1 MPRTLAD
8 VLHYFIPEAGT
19 AEAAP
24 RAPALRGVAPLVA
37 LGGIAPAHGALATPR
52 PASPPATTMPLFAVP
67 LGPLDVVR
75 AAFVWNLGVELAR
88 LGASAA
94 ILAPSRDEGSAL
106 WPDAGP
112 GPLGS
117 ELVLSRADDLGDLA
131 RAARGIVAAREREAP
146 HAPSVVLARV
156 PPAWLER
163 PGDGTALARRVLLF
177 SSPDRRELIET
188 YALVKRLVAVAPT
201 ARIGV
206 TIHGVRSVAEARE
219 AFHRLARATERH
231 LLRGL
236 VSYGLVADDLAV
248 YRSILSRRP
257 VSLSQP
263 QSAAA
268 RSLGE
273 VARLLFEDVAGP
285 DLARQLDG

>member
-1 MPRTLAD
+1 MPQTLAD
-8 VLHYFIPEAGT
+8 VLHYFIPESAAAPPTPVPSGVTQRAVADGT
-19 AEAAP
+19 ATARLPVALARGARPAEAS
-24 RAPALRGVAPLVA
+24 LPLVA
-37 LGGIAPAHGALATPR
+37 L
-52 PASPPATTMPLFAVP
+52 P
-67 LGPLDVVR
+67 LGPRDVVR

-88 LGASAA
+88 LGASAT
-94 ILAPSRDEGSAL
+94 ILAPSRDAKSSL

-117 ELVLSRADDLGDLA
+117 ELVLAHADDLATLA
-131 RAARGIVAAREREAP
+131 RAGRGLVEAREREAP

-163 PGDGTALARRVLLF
+163 PGDGAVLARRVLLF
-177 SSPDRRELIET
+177 SSPDRRELLET
-188 YALVKRLVAVAPT
+188 YALVKRLVAVAPA

-206 TIHGVRSVAEARE
+206 TIHGVRSVAEARG
-219 AFHRLARATERH
+219 AFHRLARAAERH
-231 LLRGL
+231 LRRGL
-236 VSYGLVADDLAV
+236 ISYGLVADDLAV
-248 YRSILSRRP
+248 YRSVIARRP

-273 VARLLFEDVAGP
+273 VARLLLDDIAPDGP
-285 DLARQLDG
+285 HDG